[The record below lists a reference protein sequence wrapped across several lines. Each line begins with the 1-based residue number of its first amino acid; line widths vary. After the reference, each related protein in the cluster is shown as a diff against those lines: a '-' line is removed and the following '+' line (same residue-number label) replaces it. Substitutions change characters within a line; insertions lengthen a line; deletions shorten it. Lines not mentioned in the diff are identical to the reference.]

1 MKKLLITYVIILLAA
16 LALLLKISAGETSGK
31 RDMVAY
37 NDRLHNAYDA
47 YLAGH
52 STAEIEAK
60 YDCVLLLNSNQAE
73 LTRLYAEYALVMDF
87 APKGETIG
95 KIAWSDVQEHNEAGK
110 NSFRRTALIFWGIM
124 LVLGLALLLAVDYYL
139 LRPNRQMRAY
149 AGEIAKGN
157 FDVPLPI
164 HRYNPFGNLTES
176 FDLMREEL
184 RASKEREAEAEKAK
198 KELVAELAHD
208 IKTPVATIRA
218 TCEVLELRQQRR
230 IDRLTADAGAE
241 YTNLQTHSQGEE
253 TTEDQTREQSTT
265 DATEIDSLRRAAD
278 EARATS
284 LAEAQDVLE
293 KARSIGHKT
302 ETIQQLMDNVFTATL
317 EELDHIEVNPTEENS
332 TIVEEYFRNL
342 RNYGNII
349 LDNTIPS
356 CLVYM
361 DRLRMEQVIDNIVGN
376 SHKYAGTDIHVRF
389 DEEVRKDK
397 DGAGA
402 TYIRIRIRDDGPGAP
417 EEELPLLM
425 SKYYRG
431 STAKDKAGFGM
442 GLYLVRSYM
451 EKQGGG
457 AEIYNDN
464 GFVVTLYLRK
474 V

>member
-1 MKKLLITYVIILLAA
+1 MKKLLILYVIIMLAA
-16 LALLLKISAGETSGK
+16 LVLLFKMSAEETSGK

-52 STAEIEAK
+52 SAAEIEAQ
-60 YDCVLLLNSNQAE
+60 CGCILLLEPNQAE

-87 APKGETIG
+87 APEGEPIG
-95 KIAWSDVQEHNEAGK
+95 KIAWRDVREQNEAGK
-110 NSFRRTALIFWGIM
+110 NSFRTTALIFWGVM
-124 LVLGLALLLAVDYYL
+124 LVLGLALLLAVDRYL
-139 LRPNRQMRAY
+139 LRPNREMRAY

-157 FDVPLPI
+157 LDVPLPI
-164 HRYNPFGNLTES
+164 RRNNPFGNLTES

-230 IDRLTADAGAE
+230 IDRLTAVD
-241 YTNLQTHSQGEE
+241 SEE
-253 TTEDQTREQSTT
+253 TTDP
-265 DATEIDSLRRAAD
+265 DSLRRAAD
-278 EARATS
+278 DAREASVAEAR
-284 LAEAQDVLE
+284 DVLE
-293 KARSIGHKT
+293 KARTIGHKT

-317 EELDHIEVNPTEENS
+317 EELDHIEVNPAEENS
-332 TIVEEYFRNL
+332 TIIEEYFRNL

-349 LDNTIPS
+349 LENEIPS

-361 DRLRMEQVIDNIVGN
+361 DRLRMEQVIDNVVGN

-389 DEEVRKDK
+389 DETVRKDR

-402 TYIRIRIRDDGPGAP
+402 SYIMICIRDDGPGAP

>member
-1 MKKLLITYVIILLAA
+1 MKYRNRIVIAYVFIMLAA
-16 LALLLKISAGETSGK
+16 LAVLWLLTPGNRAEK

-37 NDRLHNAYDA
+37 NDTIHEIYADYKAGRTLPQIEETYGCRIVLAAESDAAVIKAY
-47 YLAGH
+47 
-52 STAEIEAK
+52 S
-60 YDCVLLLNSNQAE
+60 
-73 LTRLYAEYALVMDF
+73 EYALVMDF
-87 APKGETIG
+87 APEGEVVGRVI
-95 KIAWSDVQEHNEAGK
+95 WDDVGEGFEKSHQDM
-110 NSFRRTALIFWGIM
+110 RRKMLVFWGVIFAVG
-124 LVLGLALLLAVDYYL
+124 LVFLFVINRFL
-139 LRPNRQMRAY
+139 LRPMQEMRNV

-157 FDVPLPI
+157 LDVPLPI
-164 HRYNPFGNLTES
+164 RKHNPFGNLVEG

-218 TCEVLELRQQRR
+218 TCEVVEVKQKRR
-230 IDRLTADAGAE
+230 IAQMEAGSDAERSAVLADAE
-241 YTNLQTHSQGEE
+241 
-253 TTEDQTREQSTT
+253 
-265 DATEIDSLRRAAD
+265 
-278 EARATS
+278 
-284 LAEAQDVLE
+284 DVLE
-293 KARSIGHKT
+293 KTQTIAHKA
-302 ETIQQLMDNVFTATL
+302 EMIESLMGSVFEATL
-317 EELDHIEVNPTEENS
+317 EELDRIEVNPKEEGS
-332 TIVEEYFRNL
+332 TVIEEYFRNL
-342 RNYGNII
+342 KNYGNII
-349 LDNTIPS
+349 IQNAIPS

-376 SHKYAGTDIHVRF
+376 SRKYAGTDIHVSF
-389 DEEVRKDK
+389 EEVTRKDR

-402 TYIRIRIRDDGPGAP
+402 SYVSIRIKDDGPGAP

-457 AEIYNDN
+457 AEVYNDN
-464 GFVVTLYLRK
+464 GFVVQLYLRK